1 MLRALICGAFHPN
14 PYVFDVWPTK
24 VCFIGHVCVCA
35 SAQKTNEKI
44 TRCSWLTFV
53 TVIVRFHLYLLG
65 MQRNFGSWK
74 LLAENC
80 IFGFWPKE
88 WKQCSVS
95 SFHSPSSCCHCA
107 VWRSSQCSLLWLCIL
122 LRCSQDSLHNSLYL
136 STAHV
141 HWISKVCSNNT
152 PTGHFYV
159 VYLFLCVI
167 ALLYCNVV

>member
-95 SFHSPSSCCHCA
+95 SFHSPSSCCQCA
-107 VWRSSQCSLLWLCIL
+107 VWRSSQCSLIVHFVEMFTRLTSQLTL
-122 LRCSQDSLHNSLYL
+122 LEYCSCSLDKQSLF
-136 STAHV
+136 
-141 HWISKVCSNNT
+141 K
-152 PTGHFYV
+152 
-159 VYLFLCVI
+159 
-167 ALLYCNVV
+167 